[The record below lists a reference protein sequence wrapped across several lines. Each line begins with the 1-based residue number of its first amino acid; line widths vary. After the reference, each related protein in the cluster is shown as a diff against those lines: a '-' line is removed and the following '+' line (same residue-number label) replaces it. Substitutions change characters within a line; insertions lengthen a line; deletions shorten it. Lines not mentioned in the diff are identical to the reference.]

1 MWLNFLSVLKADT
14 RDLFHGDLAS
24 ITTGVGMTFSLQF
37 QANAG
42 YVYLRRGVART
53 IMALLTIM
61 GGGWFALAQT
71 GTSPAA
77 RPEPQRMAIENVAPN
92 LGDGRFRLFSAME
105 FPGNPDLRGSGF
117 RVIKGLGEAVF
128 HRLYEDSA
136 NNREFRALPA
146 SKQKAWFYARLP
158 EEGHYKSLLRKMYD
172 QGASVIFLDVEA
184 TLPIRAQ
191 PGDGHKRCTDAVT
204 CAAETKLRLNYFLT
218 LNRWAK
224 EAVPKAKVGFYLPV
238 MSYAG
243 SQLGADNARAFDMAN
258 ISAMLP
264 LLQAQDILMPTLY
277 LAFGPNDKTPH
288 TLAGSRHFANETAK
302 VLRAAAPSIPILPFI
317 MHEYSFEHSKKHPG
331 EHIPF
336 WGELLTA
343 YKDAGFNGVILWG
356 YDYPNNRPVTFDPAA
371 PWWVETAAFARQYGT
386 VD

>member
-1 MWLNFLSVLKADT
+1 
-14 RDLFHGDLAS
+14 
-24 ITTGVGMTFSLQF
+24 MTFTLRIH
-37 QANAG
+37 AG
-42 YVYLRRGVART
+42 AGRADRRCAFSQT
-53 IMALLTIM
+53 IMALLMIV
-61 GGGWFALAQT
+61 GGGWSALAQT
-71 GTSPAA
+71 GTSPVAG
-77 RPEPQRMAIENVAPN
+77 PEPQRKTIGNVAPN
-92 LGDGRFRLFSAME
+92 LADGQFRLFSGME
-105 FPGNPDLRGSGF
+105 FPGDPDLKGFGF
-117 RVIKGLGEAVF
+117 RVVKGLGEAVF

-146 SKQKAWFYARLP
+146 NKQNAWFYARLP
-158 EEGHYKSLLRKMYD
+158 EEGHYKSLLRKIYD
-172 QGASVIFLDVEA
+172 EGASVIFLDVEA

-191 PGDGHKRCTDAVT
+191 PGDGHNRCTSDVT
-204 CAAETKLRLNYFLT
+204 CAEETKLRLNYFLT

-224 EAVPKAKVGFYLPV
+224 EAAPKAKIGFYLPV

-243 SQLGADNARAFDMAN
+243 SQPGASRAYALDMVN
-258 ISAMLP
+258 ISAMMP
-264 LLQAQDILMPTLY
+264 LLLAQDVLMPTLY
-277 LAFGPNDKTPH
+277 LAYGPNDKSPH

-302 VLRAAAPSIPILPFI
+302 VLRAAAPGIPILPFI

-336 WGELLTA
+336 WGELLMA
-343 YKDAGFNGVILWG
+343 YKAAGFNGVILWG